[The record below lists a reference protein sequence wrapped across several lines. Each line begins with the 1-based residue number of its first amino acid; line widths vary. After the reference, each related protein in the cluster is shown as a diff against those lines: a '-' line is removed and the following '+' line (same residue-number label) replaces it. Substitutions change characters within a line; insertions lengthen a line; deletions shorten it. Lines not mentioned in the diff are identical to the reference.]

1 MKKTK
6 LNLELQNYKGIPLQL
21 INRGYG
27 DRRAKR
33 YTLNGSNQ
41 NVWIPIKHLQDDGTI
56 RAGEN
61 IDYVFNQA
69 PRQIQLA
76 NLVWQR
82 EKGQMRGYVLGPG
95 IDRRPKKQTHH
106 AL

>member
-1 MKKTK
+1 MKKVK
-6 LNLELQNYKGIPLQL
+6 LNLEVQNYKGIPLQL

-27 DRRAKR
+27 ERRAKR

-41 NVWIPIKHLQDDGTI
+41 NVWIPNKHLLEDGTI
-56 RAGEN
+56 RSGEN
-61 IDYVFNQA
+61 IDYVFNES

-82 EKGQMRGYVLGPG
+82 EKGKMRGYILGPG
-95 IDRRPKKQTHH
+95 VDRRPKKQAPN